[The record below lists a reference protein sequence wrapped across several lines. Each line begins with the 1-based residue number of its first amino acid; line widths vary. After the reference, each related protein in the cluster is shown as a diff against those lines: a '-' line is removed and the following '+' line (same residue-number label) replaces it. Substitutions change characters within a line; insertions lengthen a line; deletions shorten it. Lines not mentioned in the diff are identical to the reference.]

1 MFNNPEYLKH
11 HQYKTPDNLKARMD
25 LHLRFSTN
33 VQGLQP
39 WMHQVMGLQG
49 GMKVLEVGCGPGTL
63 WNEYTGHF
71 APGLCPVLTDFSPG
85 MVKAASEKNQAVGLD
100 YSYAVM
106 SAQEIAF
113 PTNTFDAVLA
123 HFMLYHVPDLPTTL
137 GNIRRVLK
145 PGAKLFAMTVGD
157 RHMARI
163 GELVHEFDPT
173 LNWEEFRVPFT
184 VQNGKAQLEAFFH
197 PVQVLA
203 YQDVLHVTEVEP
215 LLAYVASSIRF
226 TDEAQRKQAAFA
238 AYLEEKLR
246 AGDGVIKIEK
256 ETSMFVAEKA

>member
-11 HQYKTPDNLKARMD
+11 QQYKTPDNLQARIE
-25 LHLRFSTN
+25 LHARFSTN
-33 VQGLQP
+33 RQGLQP
-39 WMHQVMGLQG
+39 WMHQVMGLVD
-49 GMKVLEVGCGPGTL
+49 GMRILEIGCGPGTL
-63 WNEYTGHF
+63 WHEYADHF
-71 APGLCPVLTDFSPG
+71 SRGLAPILTDFSPG
-85 MVKAASEKNQAVGLD
+85 MVKAASEKNQAMGLD
-100 YSYAVM
+100 YPYAVM

-113 PTNTFDAVLA
+113 PENTFDAVLA

-137 GNIRRVLK
+137 DNIRRVLK
-145 PGAKLFAMTVGD
+145 PGGKAFAMTVGD
-157 RHMARI
+157 GHMSRI

-173 LNWEEFRVPFT
+173 LNWEEFRLPFT

-203 YQDVLHVTEVEP
+203 YEDALHVTEVEP
-215 LLAYVASSIRF
+215 LVAYVASSMRF

-238 AYLEEKLR
+238 AYLEAKRR
-246 AGDGVIKIEK
+246 AGNGVIKIEK